1 MKNKKI
7 FVAIA
12 GNIGSGKSSLTRLL
26 GKHYGW
32 KTYFESVDNNPYLN
46 DFYGD
51 MKKWSFHLQIYF
63 LSKRFN
69 DHKKILDSKFSC
81 VEDRSI
87 YEDVEIFAKN
97 LFDIENMSE
106 RDYKNYCELFS
117 IMTTY
122 LKPPDLLIYLDA
134 SIETLLKQI
143 KKRGRDYE
151 QSIPKT
157 YLEQL
162 SKLYDEWIKNYKLGN
177 LLIIP
182 SDEIDFVYEKG
193 DFNRVLMLIQSKLF
207 ELGYKF

>member
-1 MKNKKI
+1 M
-7 FVAIA
+7 
-12 GNIGSGKSSLTRLL
+12 TRLF